1 MKKDTKNIE
10 TSVRVLL
17 QNKAKETNRPFAE
30 VFQYYGM
37 ERFLYRFSRSKY
49 ADKFILKGALMF
61 TVWQVPQRRT
71 TLDIDF
77 SAYFDNQV
85 TSIVRVIKDVCKV
98 PVIPDGLIFD
108 PETVEGQKIKED
120 VDYEGVR
127 VKFRGFLEHSRIPM
141 QIDVGFGDIIYP
153 KPKVIDYPVIL
164 DFPKPHL
171 KGYPAE
177 SIISEK
183 FEAMVKLGLLNSRM
197 KDFYDIWLMM
207 CQFDFNGSNLVEAL
221 KKTFKHRKTDLPEGR
236 PLFAE
241 EIYDEKSDRQTL
253 WMAFLSKGDIEHAPD
268 KLAITVKEIED
279 FLIEPIAAL
288 NKEIKFVKEW
298 KASGPWRVKSEDL
311 EGFIKARTNK

>member
-1 MKKDTKNIE
+1 MKKDIKNIE
-10 TSVRVLL
+10 ASVRALL

-30 VFQYYGM
+30 VLQYYGM
-37 ERFLYRFSRSKY
+37 ERFLYRFSRSEY

-61 TVWQVPQRRT
+61 TVWQVPQRRA

-77 SAYFDNQV
+77 STHYDNQIA
-85 TSIVRVIKDVCKV
+85 SIEKVIRDVCKV
-98 PVIPDGLIFD
+98 SVTPDGLGFD
-108 PETVEGQKIKED
+108 LQTIKGQKIKED
-120 VDYEGVR
+120 ADYEGVR
-127 VKFRGFLEHSRIPM
+127 VKFRGFLECARIPM
-141 QIDVGFGDIIYP
+141 QIDVGFGDTIYP

-177 SIISEK
+177 SVVSEK

-207 CQFDFNGSNLVEAL
+207 RHFDFNGSNLAEAM
-221 KKTFKHRKTDLPEGR
+221 KRTFEHRKTSLPQHK

-253 WMAFLSKGDIEHAPD
+253 WKAFLRKGDIKHAPE
-268 KLAITVKEIED
+268 KLAITAKEIEN
-279 FLIEPIAAL
+279 FLIKPL
-288 NKEIKFVKEW
+288 NTIKKDHISSTRNGKHLVRGDK
-298 KASGPWRVKSEDL
+298 K
-311 EGFIKARTNK
+311 